1 MALADVVQEAQEP
14 VNERYNEISRGRLE
28 ERLSKLGTVVQE
40 RLMRQG
46 IREKSITCEMYLN
59 MRYQG
64 TETSIMVLKPADG
77 DFKNEF
83 KKIHLREFSFVFPD
97 EKAIYVD
104 DVRVRGIGASERED
118 WEGEQLGE
126 QLRTLNFQPAS
137 PKLVE
142 RMVNT
147 PWTTHYLYP
156 LLIVVGPR
164 LFPENRIQANPRAG
178 AREFGAWS
186 IN

>member
-14 VNERYNEISRGRLE
+14 MNERYNETSRGRLE
-28 ERLSKLGTVVQE
+28 ERLSKLQLVVRE
-40 RLMRQG
+40 RLMGQG
-46 IREKSITCEMYLN
+46 IREKSITYEMYLN

-77 DFKNEF
+77 DFKGQF
-83 KKIHLREFSFVFPD
+83 KKIHMREFSFVFPD

-126 QLRTLNFQPAS
+126 QLRTFNFQPVS
-137 PKLVE
+137 SKLVE
-142 RMVNT
+142 RMVSI
-147 PWTTHYLYP
+147 PWIPHLYTHYS
-156 LLIVVGPR
+156 LL
-164 LFPENRIQANPRAG
+164 
-178 AREFGAWS
+178 
-186 IN
+186 

>member
-14 VNERYNEISRGRLE
+14 VNERYNETSRGRLE
-28 ERLSKLGTVVQE
+28 ERLSKLEVVVRE
-40 RLMRQG
+40 RLMSQG

-97 EKAIYVD
+97 EKTIYVD
-104 DVRVRGIGASERED
+104 DVRVRGIGASEREG

-126 QLRTLNFQPAS
+126 QLRILEFQPAS
-137 PKLVE
+137 SKLVE
-142 RMVNT
+142 RMVRT
-147 PWTTHYLYP
+147 TWTTHYYT

-164 LFPENRIQANPRAG
+164 LFPGNRVQANPSSD
-178 AREFGAWS
+178 AREFGAGS